1 MSAKKT
7 KRTVTRLHFSKEERS
22 SPELQK
28 ATQEAD
34 KAANKLE
41 KAAKKGKAESLG
53 THETSVSFSPMK
65 KPVKLQFEELQ
76 VKKTPS
82 ALKSATATL
91 PAAEVHRQIA
101 RSEDDNVGVEAAHR
115 LEGTAEGTVRTAQNA
130 HRSHAL
136 KAERKSLKSEKKLDQ
151 ANVSLLQK
159 RATSEQ
165 PLLSTNPL
173 SRWQQKQ
180 AIKKEYAAAKAGK
193 GVETVQKTAQTTVK
207 TAKKAKDA
215 LEKAA
220 AFVAR
225 HSKVFPG
232 IIGIFF
238 VVMLILNTFASCS
251 QMAVGGLNAFLTT
264 SYTASDEDITAADLE
279 YTRLEAELQ
288 YDLLNIERD
297 YPGFDE
303 YRYTV
308 DPIGHDPHELIAYLT
323 ARFEDFT
330 YAEVEAELRSLFS
343 AMYNLSITETVEV
356 RFRTETRYRTYTVTD
371 PETGEIQTIRE
382 SYEVEVPYNFYIL
395 NINLNSQSLYSVV
408 YPRMSADQREM
419 YLVYMDTKGNKQYF
433 GNPFT
438 FNWPSHVTSLYGWRV
453 HPITDRLQIHR
464 GLDLGVAFGTPIQ
477 SIHDGEVVRVGYDA
491 SGYGN
496 YVVIADKDGYRST
509 YAHCSSILV
518 TEGQSVLRGQVI
530 AKAGSTGASTGSHL
544 HLELTL
550 NGQYLNPYFFIEG
563 TDPYTPPAVGA
574 TNGAY
579 TDYDIPP
586 DALSDPTF
594 AALIKEAEK
603 YLGYPYVWGGSTPST
618 SFDCSGF
625 VCWVF
630 KNSGV
635 YPLSRTTAQGIF
647 DQCAII
653 QPLEAKPGDI
663 VFFTGTYDSIGPVSH
678 VAIYVGDG
686 MMIHAGNPIQ
696 YASMNTSYFQSH
708 FYAFGRLPR
717 R

>member
-1 MSAKKT
+1 MSAKKA
-7 KRTVTRLHFSKEERS
+7 KRTVTKLQFTEEERS
-22 SPELQK
+22 KPDLEKSIRK
-28 ATQEAD
+28 TD
-34 KAANKLE
+34 KASNKLD
-41 KAAKKGKAESLG
+41 KSAKKVKAESLG
-53 THETSVSFSPMK
+53 THERSIHFDTLK

-76 VKKTPS
+76 MKKSPS
-82 ALKSATATL
+82 AFKSAASAL
-91 PAAEVHRQIA
+91 PAAEIHRQIA
-101 RSEDDNVGVEAAHR
+101 RSEDENVGVESAHR
-115 LEGTAEGTVRTAQNA
+115 LEETAEGTVRTAQNA

-136 KAERKSLKSEKKLDQ
+136 KHQRKTLKAEKKLDQ
-151 ANVSLLQK
+151 ANISLLQK
-159 RATSEQ
+159 QAAREQ
-165 PLLSTNPL
+165 PIFSTNPL

-180 AIKKEYAAAKAGK
+180 AIKKEYAAAKAANGSK
-193 GVETVQKTAQTTVK
+193 SVQKTAETAMK
-207 TAKKAKDA
+207 TAKKAKEA
-215 LEKAA
+215 AEKTA
-220 AFVAR
+220 AFIAR
-225 HSKVFPG
+225 HKKIFIG

-238 VVMLILNTFASCS
+238 AVVLIMNALSSCS
-251 QMAVGGLNAFLTT
+251 QIAMGGLNAFLTT

-303 YRYTV
+303 YRYAV

-323 ARFEDFT
+323 ARYEDFT
-330 YAEVEAELRSLFS
+330 YEEVESELRSLFS
-343 AMYNLSITETVEV
+343 SMYNLSITETVEV
-356 RFRTETRYRTYTVTD
+356 RYRTETRYRTYTVTD
-371 PETGEIQTIRE
+371 PDTGEVRTITE
-382 SYEVEVPYNFYIL
+382 SYKVEVPYNFYIL
-395 NINLNSQSLYSVV
+395 NVNLSSKSLYSVV
-408 YPRMSADQREM
+408 YPRMNPDQREM
-419 YLVYMDTKGNKQYF
+419 YLVYMDTNGNKQYF

-438 FNWPSHVTSLYGWRV
+438 FTWSSHVTSLYGWRV
-453 HPITDRLQIHR
+453 HPITQRLQLHR
-464 GLDLGVAFGTPIQ
+464 GLDLAVPLGTPIQ
-477 SIHDGEVVRVGYDA
+477 SIHDGEVIQVGYDA

-496 YVVIADKDGYRST
+496 FVVIEDKDGYRST

-518 TEGQSVLRGQVI
+518 SEGQSVLRGQTI

-563 TDPYTPPAVGA
+563 TDPYTPPAVGG

-579 TDYDIPP
+579 TDYEIPTE
-586 DALSDPTF
+586 ALSDPTF
-594 AALIKEAEK
+594 AALIREAEK
-603 YLGYPYVWGGSTPST
+603 YLGYPYVWGGSTPAT

-625 VCWVF
+625 VCWVYS
-630 KNSGV
+630 NSGV

-653 QPLEAKPGDI
+653 PPSEAKPGDI
-663 VFFTGTYDSIGPVSH
+663 VFFTGTYDSIGSVSH
-678 VAIYVGDG
+678 VAIYVGNG

-696 YASMNTSYFQSH
+696 YASLNTSYFQSH

>member
-1 MSAKKT
+1 MSAKKA
-7 KRTVTRLHFSKEERS
+7 KRTIARLQFTEEERIN
-22 SPELQK
+22 PELKKAIQK
-28 ATQEAD
+28 VDNASTKLDQAVK
-34 KAANKLE
+34 KA
-41 KAAKKGKAESLG
+41 KAEPLG
-53 THETSVSFSPMK
+53 AQEKSIAFDTLK

-76 VKKTPS
+76 VKKSPS
-82 ALKSATATL
+82 TIKSAAAAV
-91 PAAEVHRQIA
+91 PAAEVHRQIN
-101 RSEDDNVGVEAAHR
+101 RSEDENVGVESAHR
-115 LEGTAEGTVRTAQNA
+115 LEETAEGTVRTAQNA
-130 HRSHAL
+130 HRAHTLSHQRKVL
-136 KAERKSLKSEKKLDQ
+136 KTEKKLDQ
-151 ANVSLLQK
+151 ANIRLLQK
-159 RATSEQ
+159 RAAREQ
-165 PLLSTNPL
+165 PLFSTNPL

-193 GVETVQKTAQTTVK
+193 GVESVQKTAQTTVK
-207 TAKKAKDA
+207 TAKKAKEA
-215 LEKAA
+215 LEKTA

-225 HSKVFPG
+225 HSKVFLG
-232 IIGIFF
+232 IIGLFII
-238 VVMLILNTFASCS
+238 VVLIMNTFASCS
-251 QMAVGGLNAFLTT
+251 QMAIGGLNAFLTT

-279 YTRLEAELQ
+279 YTRLEAELE

-303 YRYTV
+303 YRYSL

-330 YAEVEAELRSLFS
+330 YPEVEAELRSLFS
-343 AMYNLSITETVEV
+343 SMYTLSITETVEV
-356 RFRTETRYRTYTVTD
+356 RYRTETRYRTYTVTD
-371 PETGEIQTIRE
+371 PETGEVQIIRE

-395 NINLNSQSLYSVV
+395 NINLSSKSLYSVV
-408 YPRMSADQREM
+408 YPRMNPDQREM

-433 GNPFT
+433 GNPFS
-438 FNWPSHVTSLYGWRV
+438 FNWSSHVTSLYGWRV
-453 HPITDRLQIHR
+453 HPITQRLQIHR
-464 GLDLGVAFGTPIQ
+464 GLDLAVPLGTPIQ
-477 SIHDGEVVRVGYDA
+477 SIHEGVVVRVGYDA
-491 SGYGN
+491 SGYGH
-496 YVVIADKDGYRST
+496 YAVVEDKNGYRST
-509 YAHCSSILV
+509 YAHCSSVLV
-518 TEGQSVLRGQVI
+518 SEGQSVLRGQEI

-563 TDPYTPPAVGA
+563 TDPYTPTAVGG
-574 TNGAY
+574 TNGAF

-586 DALSDPTF
+586 ESLSDPTF

-603 YLGYPYVWGGSTPST
+603 YLGYPYVWGGSTPET

-653 QPLEAKPGDI
+653 PPSEAKPGDI
-663 VFFTGTYDSIGPVSH
+663 VFFTGTYNSIGPVSH

-696 YASMNTSYFQSH
+696 YAPMNTSYWQSH
-708 FYAFGRLPR
+708 FYAFGRLSG
-717 R
+717 

>member
-1 MSAKKT
+1 MSAKKA
-7 KRTVTRLHFSKEERS
+7 KRTVTRLQFTEEERS

-28 ATQEAD
+28 ATQKAD

-41 KAAKKGKAESLG
+41 KAAKKSKAESLG
-53 THETSVSFSPMK
+53 THEKSISFGPMK

-82 ALKSATATL
+82 TLKSAAVVL

-136 KAERKSLKSEKKLDQ
+136 KAERKSLKAEKKLDQ

-159 RATSEQ
+159 RAASEQ

-193 GVETVQKTAQTTVK
+193 GAENVQKAAQTTVK
-207 TAKKAKDA
+207 TAKKAKEA

-225 HSKVFPG
+225 HSKVFLG

-343 AMYNLSITETVEV
+343 SMYNLSIT
-356 RFRTETRYRTYTVTD
+356 
-371 PETGEIQTIRE
+371 
-382 SYEVEVPYNFYIL
+382 
-395 NINLNSQSLYSVV
+395 
-408 YPRMSADQREM
+408 
-419 YLVYMDTKGNKQYF
+419 
-433 GNPFT
+433 
-438 FNWPSHVTSLYGWRV
+438 
-453 HPITDRLQIHR
+453 
-464 GLDLGVAFGTPIQ
+464 
-477 SIHDGEVVRVGYDA
+477 
-491 SGYGN
+491 
-496 YVVIADKDGYRST
+496 
-509 YAHCSSILV
+509 
-518 TEGQSVLRGQVI
+518 
-530 AKAGSTGASTGSHL
+530 
-544 HLELTL
+544 
-550 NGQYLNPYFFIEG
+550 
-563 TDPYTPPAVGA
+563 
-574 TNGAY
+574 
-579 TDYDIPP
+579 
-586 DALSDPTF
+586 
-594 AALIKEAEK
+594 
-603 YLGYPYVWGGSTPST
+603 
-618 SFDCSGF
+618 
-625 VCWVF
+625 
-630 KNSGV
+630 
-635 YPLSRTTAQGIF
+635 
-647 DQCAII
+647 
-653 QPLEAKPGDI
+653 
-663 VFFTGTYDSIGPVSH
+663 
-678 VAIYVGDG
+678 
-686 MMIHAGNPIQ
+686 
-696 YASMNTSYFQSH
+696 
-708 FYAFGRLPR
+708 
-717 R
+717 

>member
-1 MSAKKT
+1 MSAKKA
-7 KRTVTRLHFSKEERS
+7 KRTVTRLQFTEEERKQ
-22 SPELQK
+22 PKLKKPIQK
-28 ATQEAD
+28 MD
-34 KAANKLE
+34 KASDKLDQAIKKAKVDPLGAQE
-41 KAAKKGKAESLG
+41 KSIAFDTL
-53 THETSVSFSPMK
+53 K

-76 VKKTPS
+76 VKKPPS
-82 ALKSATATL
+82 AIKSAAVAL

-101 RSEDDNVGVEAAHR
+101 RSENDNVGVESAHR
-115 LEGTAEGTVRTAQNA
+115 LEETAEGTARTAQNA
-130 HRSHAL
+130 HRSHKLSHQRKVL
-136 KAERKSLKSEKKLDQ
+136 KTEKKLDQ
-151 ANVSLLQK
+151 ANVRLLQK
-159 RATSEQ
+159 QAAREQ

-193 GVETVQKTAQTTVK
+193 GVESVKKTADTTVK
-207 TAKKAKDA
+207 TAKKAKEA
-215 LEKAA
+215 LEKTA
-220 AFVAR
+220 AFVAQ
-225 HSKVFPG
+225 HSKVFLG
-232 IIGIFF
+232 IIGLFF
-238 VVMLILNTFASCS
+238 IVVLIMNTFASCS
-251 QMAVGGLNAFLTT
+251 QMAIGGLNAFLTT
-264 SYTASDEDITAADLE
+264 SYTSSDEDITAADLE
-279 YTRLEAELQ
+279 YTRLEAELE

-303 YRYTV
+303 YRYSL
-308 DPIGHDPHELIAYLT
+308 DSIGHDPHELIAYLT
-323 ARFEDFT
+323 ARFEDFN

-343 AMYNLSITETVEV
+343 SMYSLSITETVEV
-356 RFRTETRYRTYTVTD
+356 RYRTETRYRTYTVTD
-371 PETGEIQTIRE
+371 PETGEVQTIRE
-382 SYEVEVPYNFYIL
+382 SYEVEVPYDFYIL
-395 NINLNSQSLYSVV
+395 NINLSSKSLYSVV
-408 YPRMSADQREM
+408 YPRMNPDQREM

-433 GNPFT
+433 GNPFS
-438 FNWPSHVTSLYGWRV
+438 FNWTSHVTSLYGWRV
-453 HPITDRLQIHR
+453 HPITQRLQIHR
-464 GLDLGVAFGTPIQ
+464 GLDLAIPLGTPIQ
-477 SIHDGEVVRVGYDA
+477 SIHEGVVVRVGYDA
-491 SGYGN
+491 SGYGH
-496 YVVIADKDGYRST
+496 YAVVEDDNGYRST
-509 YAHCSSILV
+509 YAHCSSVLV
-518 TEGQSVLRGQVI
+518 SEGQSVLRGQEI

-563 TDPYTPPAVGA
+563 TDPYTPPAVGS

-586 DALSDPTF
+586 EALSDPTF

-603 YLGYPYVWGGSTPST
+603 YLGYPYVWGGSTPET

-653 QPLEAKPGDI
+653 PPSEAKPGDI
-663 VFFTGTYDSIGPVSH
+663 VFFTGTYNSIGPVSH

>member
-1 MSAKKT
+1 MSAKKS
-7 KRTVTRLHFSKEERS
+7 KRTVTRLRFTEEERGS
-22 SPELQK
+22 TELK
-28 ATQEAD
+28 PSIKKID
-34 KAANKLE
+34 KASEKLD
-41 KAAKKGKAESLG
+41 KAVKKAKVESLG
-53 THETSVSFSPMK
+53 TVEKTVAMDSVK
-65 KPVKLQFEELQ
+65 KPVKLQFEDIQ
-76 VKKTPS
+76 MKKTPS
-82 ALKSATATL
+82 TLTSVAAAL

-101 RSEDDNVGVEAAHR
+101 HSEDDNVGVESAHR
-115 LEGTAEGTVRTAQNA
+115 LESTAEGTVRTAQNA
-130 HRSHAL
+130 HRSHSLKHQRKAL
-136 KAERKSLKSEKKLDQ
+136 KAEKRLDK
-151 ANVSLLQK
+151 ANISYLQK
-159 RATSEQ
+159 NAAKDQ
-165 PLLSTNPL
+165 PGFATNPL

-180 AIKKEYAAAKAGK
+180 AIKKEYAAARAGHGTK
-193 GVETVQKTAQTTVK
+193 TVQQTAETARKTAEK
-207 TAKKAKDA
+207 TAEAAEKIAASIAGHKKA
-215 LEKAA
+215 
-220 AFVAR
+220 FI
-225 HSKVFPG
+225 G

-238 VVMLILNTFASCS
+238 VVVLIMNTLSSCS
-251 QMAVGGLNAFLTT
+251 QLAIGGLNAFITT

-279 YTRLEAELQ
+279 YTRLEAELE
-288 YDLLNIERD
+288 YDLQNIERD

-303 YRYTV
+303 YRYWV

-330 YAEVEAELRSLFS
+330 YEEVQAELRSIFS
-343 AMYNLSITETVEV
+343 AMYTLNITETVEV
-356 RFRTETRYRTYTVTD
+356 RYKTETRYRTYTVTD
-371 PETGEIQTIRE
+371 PETGEIQIIRE

-395 NINLNSQSLYSVV
+395 NVNLTSKSLYSVV
-408 YPRMSADQREM
+408 YPRMNTDQREM

-438 FNWPSHVTSLYGWRV
+438 FNWPSRVTSLYGWRV
-453 HPITDRLQIHR
+453 HPITQRLQIHR
-464 GLDLGVAFGTPIQ
+464 GLDLAVPLGTPIQ

-496 YVVIADKDGYRST
+496 YVVIEDKDGYRST
-509 YAHCSSILV
+509 YAHCSSVLV
-518 TEGQSVLRGQVI
+518 AEGQSILRGQTL

-544 HLELTL
+544 HLELTR

-563 TDPYTPPAVGA
+563 TGPYTPPAISG

-586 DALSDPTF
+586 EALSDPTF

-630 KNSGV
+630 KNSTV

-653 QPLEAKPGDI
+653 SPSDARPGDI
-663 VFFTGTYDSIGPVSH
+663 VFFTGTYNSIGPVSH

-696 YASMNTSYFQSH
+696 YASMNTSYWQSH